1 MKNRLTVTPLI
12 VLLETMKIAVQA
24 VPAVL
29 VGGLP
34 GQGGLAGI
42 AGQAGL
48 AGIAGQGGLERE
60 AGLAGLVG
68 IAGLAGLRGA
78 DMVNLAGLYSH
89 FVQTPCY
96 K

>member
-42 AGQAGL
+42 AGQ
-48 AGIAGQGGLERE
+48 GGLERE
-60 AGLAGLVG
+60 AGQGGLAG